1 MVTKA
6 FFQRYFTASYPVQGL
21 SLVSY
26 YIVLLKWTVAVSDWY
41 YNTELLIII
50 KKKKKTPFVSYH
62 AIYNLLNGSLSIY
75 NYWIIE
81 IFSQTSIS

>member
-26 YIVLLKWTVAVSDWY
+26 SIVLLKWTVAVSDWY

-50 KKKKKTPFVSYH
+50 KKKKNALRFLPCYLQSIERIFV
-62 AIYNLLNGSLSIY
+62 NL
-75 NYWIIE
+75 
-81 IFSQTSIS
+81 